1 MTYISNR
8 SVEPFKAYDITP
20 SISGCVRQCL
30 CLDYS
35 ILNIDIL
42 LPLILP
48 YLYPI
53 CNDFMMHVR
62 HGSDD
67 HYLFKILMSLLPL
80 VGVQVVTLLY
90 LVGVQVVTLL
100 HLVGVQVVTLL
111 YLVGDH
117 VFTFLLL
124 MGDIILLYYLLWI
137 LCFVVCCFV
146 IMIQNSILY
155 FIFYI
160 YNRLNKIRKYDV
172 GGLQQRL
179 S

>member
-8 SVEPFKAYDITP
+8 SVEPFKTYDITP
-20 SISGCVRQCL
+20 NISGCVRQCL

-35 ILNIDIL
+35 ILNSDIL

-62 HGSDD
+62 YGSDD

-80 VGVQVVTLLY
+80 VGVQVVTFLY
-90 LVGVQVVTLL
+90 
-100 HLVGVQVVTLL
+100 LVGVQVVTLL

-124 MGDIILLYYLLWI
+124 MGNY
-137 LCFVVCCFV
+137 V
-146 IMIQNSILY
+146 IA
-155 FIFYI
+155 
-160 YNRLNKIRKYDV
+160 
-172 GGLQQRL
+172 L
-179 S
+179 SY